1 MEKLSCEESRGVE
14 FREKGFASQE
24 LLESVPSRHLLISYH
39 SGIPLPRSFE
49 LNRLRVRQAQIFDE
63 KGLIGKILIPVE
75 LRGEIFDYSAR
86 F

>member
-39 SGIPLPRSFE
+39 SGIPLP
-49 LNRLRVRQAQIFDE
+49 
-63 KGLIGKILIPVE
+63 PV
-75 LRGEIFDYSAR
+75 F
-86 F
+86 